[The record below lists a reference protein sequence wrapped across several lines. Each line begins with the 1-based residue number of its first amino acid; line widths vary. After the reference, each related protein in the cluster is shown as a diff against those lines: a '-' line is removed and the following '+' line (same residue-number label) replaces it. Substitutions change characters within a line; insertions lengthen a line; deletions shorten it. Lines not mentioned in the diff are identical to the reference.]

1 MTLIVRSTLPSIG
14 LLILVGKFHFMI
26 LVKDRSCNRTVG
38 IVGISTGSLL
48 SSREEGMVTP
58 EARSP
63 FMARSPPSEAGGI
76 SPETVEGSSP
86 MSGIN
91 YATNGNLFSVNTS
104 ITTRALPNMTSQVKY
119 QESRKGFIKLGIDG
133 MMKATRAKKQ
143 DHSKPTTGVGNQIPR
158 GISPPT
164 FTGSSLSANQGA
176 SVPQTKLTGN
186 KARDLPLPP
195 SASHITQQKL
205 SLFKWPKS
213 VTPPTVRTMGISKP
227 VIANNDSSS
236 QPFTKIKT
244 IDLAAA
250 AANERERREDAATR
264 ARLIPN
270 RPAPPPPSHLAH
282 EALRRTI
289 SVKRKEM
296 PISISVSMPPITN
309 STISGLSVGFANGST
324 TSTSLSPG
332 REDMRRRSPRKID
345 GFERIVDEKDPRH
358 GPLERTSTIGLPSN
372 ARSDR
377 LVAVEKEQTVMFIR
391 DIAYDNPGI
400 VNSII
405 NQGADMYTSENKIRP
420 AETSRE
426 SSYAIEPKSSRSI
439 IHRPR
444 PYRRDTEKDRALF
457 PSEAYPHHR
466 RSKSGSS
473 IIATRKSIFASH
485 PGSPTQLPNL
495 PDPPTSAS
503 KLAHILSNNN
513 KSMTFH
519 EKIQFLFPAPPKSS
533 LANNRSSSVP
543 SLSRLPSFYISESDG
558 DEQSSRASKRSIITP
573 FGSEDVW
580 IAEAPP
586 IVVDTRNGQESP
598 IHGSRTNSN
607 GAFIPSEA
615 TSSSRSDFTM
625 LIDQSHAT
633 SSVRSTAMSHGIVHR
648 PEEPEISTFSASDG
662 NRQSFFLDANQ
673 ALPGDKTPSP
683 RSGSAWH
690 RRIGDE
696 LPTFSVR
703 RKNSN
708 RKMPPPTPL
717 LLDSKGR
724 NMNVI
729 IHSPAPSPIDS
740 PTRAIK
746 EIQIQLNRFEQR
758 DRGSVGSLLRYLP
771 DTNSTALGNIS
782 DDPGMRSRLLQN
794 LEDEMGHQ
802 ESLWQHMQVN
812 IDHDSNSINLTPL
825 QLAPSVKR
833 VSRGPS
839 HQSELQRASVRNSMT
854 RSEVSRSSSSSQS
867 SSNSRASVW
876 QQRLAE
882 AQMEYLENAPAL
894 NRNPNLNFLSLS
906 RSPIGSPTP
915 PDSIESETDI
925 EISSESELELS
936 NSAGAYGKAQDS
948 KPSLWQ
954 PQPILPK
961 ASFKGVWDLPYSPC
975 TRHSSPEAPAK
986 TIRPP
991 KRLIQEEMPIFS
1003 FTLWS
1008 KPCSSANGC
1017 SIGLWNSRKVR
1028 PSSINIRRAA
1038 QRPQRKSKRV
1048 TCLPDIGKGY
1058 FVTEILVLANSTRS
1072 GEPCA
1077 PTT

>member
-1 MTLIVRSTLPSIG
+1 MILIVRSTLPSIG
-14 LLILVGKFHFMI
+14 LLILVGKYHFII
-26 LVKDRSCNRTVG
+26 LVKGRSSNRTVG

-48 SSREEGMVTP
+48 SPREDGMVTP

-63 FMARSPPSEAGGI
+63 FMVRSPPSGSGGT
-76 SPETVEGSSP
+76 SPENVEGNSP

-91 YATNGNLFSVNTS
+91 YATNDNLFTVNTS
-104 ITTRALPNMTSQVKY
+104 ITTRALPHITSQGKY
-119 QESRKGFIKLGIDG
+119 QESRKGFIELGIDG

-143 DHSKPTTGVGNQIPR
+143 DHSKPTTGVGNQILH
-158 GISPPT
+158 GISLPT

-176 SVPQTKLTGN
+176 AVPQTSLTGN
-186 KARDLPLPP
+186 KARGVPLPP
-195 SASHITQQKL
+195 SGSHITQQKL

-213 VTPPTVRTMGISKP
+213 VTPSTVRTMGISKP

-244 IDLAAA
+244 IDLATA

-270 RPAPPPPSHLAH
+270 RPAPPPPSHLTH

-296 PISISVSMPPITN
+296 PIGLNVSMPPITN

-332 REDMRRRSPRKID
+332 REDMRRRSPRNMD
-345 GFERIVDEKDPRH
+345 GFERIFDEKDSRER
-358 GPLERTSTIGLPSN
+358 PLQREPTIGLPSN
-372 ARSDR
+372 PRSER
-377 LVAVEKEQTVMFIR
+377 LVAVEKEQTVMFIK

-405 NQGADMYTSENKIRP
+405 NQGADMYTSENKTEP

-426 SSYAIEPKSSRSI
+426 SSYAIELKSSGSI

-457 PSEAYPHHR
+457 PSETYPNHR
-466 RSKSGSS
+466 RSKSGSA

-485 PGSPTQLPNL
+485 PGSPTKLPNL

-533 LANNRSSSVP
+533 LANNRRSSVP
-543 SLSRLPSFYISESDG
+543 SLSRLPSFYMSESDG
-558 DEQSSRASKRSIITP
+558 DQQSSRASKRSTITP

-580 IAEAPP
+580 ISEAPP
-586 IVVDTRNGQESP
+586 IVVDTGNRQESP
-598 IHGSRTNSN
+598 IHSSRTHGN
-607 GAFIPSEA
+607 GEFIPSEA
-615 TSSSRSDFTM
+615 TSSSRSDFTI

-633 SSVRSTAMSHGIVHR
+633 SSVRSTAMSHGIAR
-648 PEEPEISTFSASDG
+648 GPEEPEVSTFSASDD
-662 NRQSFFLDANQ
+662 NRQSFFLDTNQ

-696 LPTFSVR
+696 LPTFSER
-703 RKNSN
+703 RKNSKS

-717 LLDSKGR
+717 LLNSKGR
-724 NMNVI
+724 NINVI

-746 EIQIQLNRFEQR
+746 EIQTQLKRFEQL
-758 DRGSVGSLLRYLP
+758 DRGSVGSLLRHLP
-771 DTNSTALGNIS
+771 DTNSSALGNVS

-812 IDHDSNSINLTPL
+812 IDHDSNSINLTPQ
-825 QLAPSVKR
+825 QLAPSVER

-839 HQSELQRASVRNSMT
+839 DRSVSQRVSVRNSMT
-854 RSEVSRSSSSSQS
+854 KSEVSRSSTSSQS
-867 SSNSRASVW
+867 PSNSRASVW

-882 AQMEYLENAPAL
+882 AQIEYPENAPAL
-894 NRNPNLNFLSLS
+894 NRNRNLNFLSLS
-906 RSPIGSPTP
+906 QSPMGSPTP

-925 EISSESELELS
+925 ETSSESELELS
-936 NSAGAYGKAQDS
+936 PSEVSYDGAQDS

-961 ASFKGVWDLPYSPC
+961 ASFSGVWDLPSSPR
-975 TRHSSPEAPAK
+975 TRPSSPEAPAK
-986 TIRPP
+986 AIRPP

-1003 FTLWS
+1003 STLWS
-1008 KPCSSANGC
+1008 KPCPSGNSC
-1017 SIGLWNSRKVR
+1017 FIGLWGSRKVR
-1028 PSSINIRRAA
+1028 PSSINIRRAS
-1038 QRPQRKSKRV
+1038 QRPQRRSKRI

-1058 FVTEILVLANSTRS
+1058 FFNRNSSSR
-1072 GEPCA
+1072 
-1077 PTT
+1077 